1 MISTCFNL
9 YPCRRED
16 VLLIFW
22 NIMEECNTFGVAT
35 TLVRSGLI
43 IKVTIP
49 VSVMTRAM
57 WMLSF
62 QVLDSRKLAQCY
74 KKERKNE
81 FFSVFNFLDVCA
93 SIYPLTTSFSQHL
106 RAHIPCRSHGDNGCG
121 ECHPAVSHAALA
133 GVSHIVG

>member
-1 MISTCFNL
+1 M
-9 YPCRRED
+9 D
-16 VLLIFW
+16 
-22 NIMEECNTFGVAT
+22 ECNTFGVAT

-43 IKVTIP
+43 MKVTIP

-106 RAHIPCRSHGDNGCG
+106 RAHIPLPKSW
-121 ECHPAVSHAALA
+121 
-133 GVSHIVG
+133 